1 MGSKLDLLLHVPSF
15 DEPIRIVGRVIR
27 NSFSAENEDV
37 GIGIE
42 FIDIDEKSREILIQ
56 KLKSSRGEK

>member
-1 MGSKLDLLLHVPSF
+1 MGSRVDLLLHVMSL
-15 DEPIRIVGRVIR
+15 DEPIRIMGRVIR
-27 NSFSAENEDV
+27 NSFSDKGEDA

-56 KLKSSRGEK
+56 KLKKNKKA